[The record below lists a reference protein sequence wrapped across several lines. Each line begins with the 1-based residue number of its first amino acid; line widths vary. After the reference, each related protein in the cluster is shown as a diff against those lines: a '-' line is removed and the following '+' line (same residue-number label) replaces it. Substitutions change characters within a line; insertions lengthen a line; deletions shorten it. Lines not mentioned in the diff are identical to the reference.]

1 MAKIIVITNQ
11 KGGCGKTTVT
21 MNLAAYFAIN
31 DSKVLVVDG
40 DPQNSA
46 MGWADGADDE
56 KPFPATMCSL
66 AGTTKP
72 HIEIKKFVNDYDY
85 IFIDC
90 PPSIS
95 SNFTDSVLLVADLV
109 IVTII
114 PSPLDIKATPAI
126 EHLIDKVK
134 SINDSLQAYLLVN
147 MCQPNIS
154 IGKDAIE
161 ALDDFETPK
170 LKTKLHLRTAYRHAA
185 LNGSSVLNSK
195 DEKAILEITALAKEI
210 LNKLK

>member
-31 DSKVLVVDG
+31 KYKVLVIDG

-56 KPFPATMCSL
+56 QPFPASMCSL

-72 HIEIKKFVNDYDY
+72 HNEIKKHISNYDY
-85 IFIDC
+85 IFVDC

-126 EHLIDKVK
+126 EHLINKVK
-134 SINDSLQAYLLVN
+134 EINDTLKAFILIN
-147 MCQPNIS
+147 MCQPNVS

-161 ALDDFETPK
+161 ALDDFEIEK
-170 LKTKLHLRTAYRHAA
+170 LNTKLHLRTSYRHAA
-185 LNGSSVLNSK
+185 LNGTSVLASH
-195 DEKAILEITALAKEI
+195 DEKAISEITRLSKEI
-210 LNKLK
+210 LTHLA